1 MHLKADQE
9 DVSNLQNTQ
18 RGGEERRMEN
28 NKQKQKSRHGH
39 SLPSK
44 KKKKPALEREARDG
58 YRVCA
63 SQATA
68 LRFCRL
74 NA

>member
-28 NKQKQKSRHGH
+28 NKQKQKSRHRH
-39 SLPSK
+39 SLPS
-44 KKKKPALEREARDG
+44 KKPALEREARDG

>member
-1 MHLKADQE
+1 MDTAYHQI
-9 DVSNLQNTQ
+9 
-18 RGGEERRMEN
+18 
-28 NKQKQKSRHGH
+28 
-39 SLPSK
+39 
-44 KKKKPALEREARDG
+44 KPALEREARDR
-58 YRVCA
+58 YHVCA